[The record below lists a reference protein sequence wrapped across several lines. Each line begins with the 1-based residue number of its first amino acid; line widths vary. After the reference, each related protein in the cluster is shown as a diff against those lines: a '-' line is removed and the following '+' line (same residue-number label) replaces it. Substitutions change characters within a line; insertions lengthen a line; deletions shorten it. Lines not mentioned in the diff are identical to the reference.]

1 MLIFR
6 GVPWIHHV
14 HSQIAK
20 TTSCTTPRNT
30 LQILHH
36 HTVDGSEIPN
46 NHLGCINLDNNGMT
60 NYRSQLVSRISEPST
75 ELHCITCW
83 AFQIGP
89 ISHSVSFLQLVSR
102 HSNADEVLRIP
113 EVRTFSAKS
122 FNGWTPF
129 IWSPNSKANP
139 SWKLKTPVSKWLI
152 TMVIVSPRLING
164 DDPNY
169 LPNGMNLQVEPF
181 DPTKLHH
188 RRLLPP
194 PMSEKTC
201 CLLRCLAV

>member
-83 AFQIGP
+83 AFHIGP
-89 ISHSVSFLQLVSR
+89 ISHSVSFLQLVGR
-102 HSNADEVLRIP
+102 HSNPTDPSESPRSRPFPQSHSTGEPRSSGRQTQKLIP
-113 EVRTFSAKS
+113 PG
-122 FNGWTPF
+122 N
-129 IWSPNSKANP
+129 
-139 SWKLKTPVSKWLI
+139 WKLQLVSGLYPWW
-152 TMVIVSPRLING
+152 S
-164 DDPNY
+164 
-169 LPNGMNLQVEPF
+169 QVPG
-181 DPTKLHH
+181 L
-188 RRLLPP
+188 
-194 PMSEKTC
+194 
-201 CLLRCLAV
+201 